1 MKSKI
6 KSIIMGNFNNIEN
19 STSNITSVISGE
31 NMTSQGGKI
40 YQNEEA
46 GDYIETTYKG
56 INVCVRENYPYYN
69 PQNDKIYYSKEEE
82 AEDLYQLAKEM
93 TKSSL
98 PNLDI

>member
-1 MKSKI
+1 MKSAI
-6 KSIIMGNFNNIEN
+6 KRIIMGNFNNTEN
-19 STSNITSVISGE
+19 STSNIASITQGE
-31 NMTSQGGKI
+31 NMTSNNRI

-56 INVCVRENYPYYN
+56 IKVCVRENYPYYN

-82 AEDLYQLAKEM
+82 AEDLYQLSKEM

>member
-1 MKSKI
+1 MKSAI
-6 KSIIMGNFNNIEN
+6 KRIIMGNFNDTEN
-19 STSNITSVISGE
+19 STSNISSITQGE
-31 NMTSQGGKI
+31 NMTSNNRI

-56 INVCVRENYPYYN
+56 IKVCVRENYPYYN

-82 AEDLYQLAKEM
+82 AEDLYQLSKEM

>member
-6 KSIIMGNFNNIEN
+6 NGIIKNFNNTVNGTSSVHNMSSKEN
-19 STSNITSVISGE
+19 SGE
-31 NMTSQGGKI
+31 TQKI
-40 YQNEEA
+40 YQMDEA

-56 INVCVRENYPYYN
+56 ITVYVRENYPYYN

-82 AEDLYQLAKEM
+82 AEDLYKLSEEM

-98 PNLDI
+98 ETLNDI